1 MSIIRKIKKLFGIY
15 ETGHEYWVDRKD
27 IKVDPEWRKTLIGR
41 KKWKRK
47 RDFYFRHGKFES
59 YIVLRRKDWMLVD
72 GYSSFRLAEVYGID
86 RVPVYFI

>member
-1 MSIIRKIKKLFGIY
+1 MNINLRIKKMFGIY
-15 ETGHEYWVDRKD
+15 EPGHEYWVDRKN
-27 IKVDPEWRKTLIGR
+27 IKVNPEWRKTLIGR
-41 KKWKRK
+41 EKWKRK